1 MRIIAADDESIAL
14 EGLETEIR
22 KALPEAEVST
32 FRRVTDAVEYAK
44 SNPCDIAF
52 LDIQMREINGI
63 EAAKILKE
71 INPAINII
79 FTTAYSEYMPDAFKL
94 HASGY
99 IMKPVTHEK
108 ISAEIEEL
116 RHPVETGKNPLKVQC
131 FGNFEVFSDGRPLK
145 FSRSKTKE
153 LLAYLIDRKGAA
165 INTEQLCAI
174 LWEDKADTP
183 SLRKQLRTLISDLR
197 AVLRSVEHED
207 VFISSRNSFSV
218 DTTKLDCDFYDF
230 CNGNYTETPYEY
242 MAQYSWADINGN
254 FVKINKLG

>member
-1 MRIIAADDESIAL
+1 MRIIAADDERIAL
-14 EGLETEIR
+14 EGIETEIR
-22 KALPEAEVST
+22 NALPDAEVHAFCRMSEVIK
-32 FRRVTDAVEYAK
+32 FVE

-52 LDIQMREINGI
+52 LDIQMREMNGI
-63 EAAKILKE
+63 EAAEKLKE
-71 INPAINII
+71 TNPAINII
-79 FTTAYSEYMPDAFKL
+79 FTTAYSEYMPEAFRL

-99 IMKPVTHEK
+99 IMKPVTAEK
-108 ISAEIEEL
+108 ILSEINEL
-116 RHPVETGKNPLKVQC
+116 RYPVKSGENLLKVQC

-145 FSRSKTKE
+145 FKRSKSKE

-165 INTEQLCAI
+165 INTEQLCAV

-218 DTTKLDCDFYDF
+218 DTSKLDCDFYDF
-230 CNGNYTETPYEY
+230 CNGSYTDTPYEY
-242 MAQYSWADINGN
+242 MAQYSWADINGD